1 MPHILFLFH
10 RDFRL
15 SDHKSLEFIQK
26 ELLKTHKDA
35 KIIPLFFFT
44 PEQVSS
50 ENKYRSL
57 NSIQFMIQS
66 LMELNAEFRK
76 EGARLYCF
84 YGSNLECIQ
93 HIYTLLQG
101 DIQAFVET
109 KDYTPFAKKREGDFR
124 KWCMM
129 NSIEYHNPEDI
140 YLTNP
145 GTITNAS
152 GRPFQKFTPFWEAA
166 RRKPVEKPVGKASL
180 PWFKRQTAFPKEIH
194 LVGMRKRL
202 IPVENRNIHVR
213 GGRSEGLRLLDSL
226 PKKYDTERDIPSKQT
241 SNLSAHNHFGTVS
254 IREVFW
260 AGRKTKIEEFL
271 RQLYWRDF
279 YGQIMD
285 SFESLYGEEPFA
297 FMKEPSSGWK
307 TDRSTLEKWKQGKT
321 GFPLVDAGMRQ
332 LNETGYIHNRARLVC
347 ASWLAK
353 DMKIHWRWGE
363 QYFAQKLVD
372 YDVTQ
377 NMMNW
382 IWVSSVLP
390 FASAP
395 FRRLD
400 PEVQAKQF
408 DALGIYRATWLGEKK
423 TNITEEVSVNKG

>member
-1 MPHILFLFH
+1 MPHVLFLFH

-15 SDHKSLEFIQK
+15 ADHTALEYIRS
-26 ELLKTHKDA
+26 TYKDA
-35 KIIPLFFFT
+35 TVIPLFFFT
-44 PEQVSS
+44 PEQVSTQ
-50 ENKYRSL
+50 NKFRSL

-66 LMELNAEFRK
+66 LMELNAELRK
-76 EGARLYCF
+76 EGSRLYCF
-84 YGSNLECIQ
+84 YGSNLENIQ
-93 HIYTLLQG
+93 HLYKELNG
-101 DIQAFVET
+101 DIQALVET
-109 KDYTPFAKKREGDFR
+109 KDYTPFAKQRESDFR
-124 KWCMM
+124 KWCILQ
-129 NSIEYHNPEDI
+129 NIEYASPEDI

-145 GTITNAS
+145 GTITNS
-152 GRPFQKFTPFWEAA
+152 TGKPFQKFTPFWETA
-166 RRKPVEKPVGKASL
+166 RRKQVPKPTGKAKLDWLYRRS
-180 PWFKRQTAFPKEIH
+180 AFPNEIH
-194 LVGMRKRL
+194 LTAMRKKL
-202 IPVENRNIHVR
+202 IPMDNRNLHVH
-213 GGRSEGLRLLDSL
+213 GGRIEGLRLLDTL
-226 PKKYDTERDIPSKQT
+226 PKKYDTERDLVAKPT
-241 SNLSAHNHFGTVS
+241 SNLSAHNHYGTVS

-260 AGRKTKIEEFL
+260 AGKKTKIEEFL

-279 YGQIMD
+279 YGQIMA
-285 SFESLYGEEPFA
+285 SFESLYGEEPFT
-297 FMKEPSSGWK
+297 FMKDPGAGWK
-307 TDRSTLEKWKQGKT
+307 TDRSILEKWKQGKT
-321 GFPLVDAGMRQ
+321 GYELVDAGMRQ

-400 PEVQAKQF
+400 PEVQAERYDPLKQ
-408 DALGIYRATWLGEKK
+408 YRATWL
-423 TNITEEVSVNKG
+423 NAAH

>member
-15 SDHKSLEFIQK
+15 EDHNALNYIKTT
-26 ELLKTHKDA
+26 LLQTHKDA
-35 KIIPLFFFT
+35 KVVPLFFFT
-44 PEQVSS
+44 PEQVSDQ
-50 ENKYRSL
+50 NKYRSL
-57 NSIQFMIQS
+57 NSIQFMIES
-66 LMELNAEFRK
+66 LMELNTEIRR
-76 EGARLYCF
+76 EGSRLYCL
-84 YGSNLECIQ
+84 YGTNLECIQ
-93 HIYTLLQG
+93 TIYQALKG
-101 DIQAFVET
+101 DVVALVET

-124 KWCMM
+124 KWCMV
-129 NSIEYHNPEDI
+129 NGIEYANPEDI

-145 GTITNAS
+145 GTITNVS
-152 GRPFQKFTPFWEAA
+152 GRPFQKFTPFFEAA
-166 RRKPVEKPVGKASL
+166 RRKPVEKPTGKVKL
-180 PWFKRQTAFPKEIH
+180 PWLHRQTAFPKETH
-194 LVGMRKRL
+194 LTAMRKRL
-202 IPVENRNIHVR
+202 IPMENRLIHVK
-213 GGRSEGLRLLDSL
+213 GGRREGLHLLGNL
-226 PKKYDTERDIPSKQT
+226 PKKYDTERDIPSKPT

-260 AGRKTKIEEFL
+260 AGKKAKIEEFL

-279 YGQIMD
+279 YGQLMD
-285 SFESLYGEEPFA
+285 AVESLYGEEPFG
-297 FMKEPSSGWK
+297 FMKEPASGWK
-307 TDRSTLEKWKQGKT
+307 TDRTILEKWKQGKT
-321 GFPLVDAGMRQ
+321 GHELVDAGMRQ

-353 DMKIHWRWGE
+353 DQKIHWRWGE

-408 DALGIYRATWLGEKK
+408 DALGVYRATWL
-423 TNITEEVSVNKG
+423 NKDSTLKE

>member
-1 MPHILFLFH
+1 MPHVLFLFH

-15 SDHKSLEFIQK
+15 ADHTALEYIRS
-26 ELLKTHKDA
+26 TYKDA
-35 KIIPLFFFT
+35 TVIPLFFFT
-44 PEQVSS
+44 PEQVSTQ
-50 ENKYRSL
+50 NKFRSL

-66 LMELNAEFRK
+66 LMELNAELRK
-76 EGARLYCF
+76 EGSRLYCF
-84 YGSNLECIQ
+84 YGSNLENIQ
-93 HIYTLLQG
+93 HLYKELNG

-109 KDYTPFAKKREGDFR
+109 KDYTPFAKQRESDFR
-124 KWCMM
+124 KWCILQ
-129 NSIEYHNPEDI
+129 NIEYASPEDI

-145 GTITNAS
+145 GTITNS
-152 GRPFQKFTPFWEAA
+152 TGKPFQKFTPFWETA
-166 RRKPVEKPVGKASL
+166 RRKQVPKPTGKAKLDWLYRRS
-180 PWFKRQTAFPKEIH
+180 AFPKEIH
-194 LVGMRKRL
+194 LTAMRKKL
-202 IPVENRNIHVR
+202 IPMENRNLHVH
-213 GGRSEGLRLLDSL
+213 GGRIEGLHLLDAL
-226 PKKYDTERDIPSKQT
+226 PKKYDTERDIVAKPT

-260 AGRKTKIEEFL
+260 AGKKTGIDEFL

-279 YGQIMD
+279 YGQIMA

-297 FMKEPSSGWK
+297 FMKEPVTGWK
-307 TDRSTLEKWKQGKT
+307 TDRSILEKWKQGKT
-321 GFPLVDAGMRQ
+321 GHELVDAGMRQ

-400 PEVQAKQF
+400 PEVQAERYDPLKQ
-408 DALGIYRATWLGEKK
+408 YRATWL
-423 TNITEEVSVNKG
+423 NAAH